1 MITKRLRGVA
11 FAAVLSLG
19 MLFSGCGALPITFV
33 SVLPAMVSGAGGGIA
48 YSMTNVAYQTFS
60 YPIGR
65 VTTSI
70 HSALAKM
77 EIPEDST
84 TEIEDGV
91 EIVALTRKL
100 TIYIEVEEIT
110 PATTRVK
117 VNAKRGTILKD
128 KATAKEVLVQ
138 IGAILAKIHKADAE
152 AGA

>member
-1 MITKRLRGVA
+1 MGLKRFRLL
-11 FAAVLSLG
+11 FLAATLG
-19 MLFSGCGALPITFV
+19 SSIVVSGCGALPVTLV
-33 SVLPAMVSGAGGGIA
+33 SVLPVMVSGAGGGIA
-48 YSMTNVAYQTFS
+48 YTMTNVAYQTFS

-77 EIPEDST
+77 EIAEDSMV
-84 TEIEDGV
+84 EVEYGL
-91 EIVALTRKL
+91 EIVARTRKL

-110 PATTRVK
+110 PSTTRVK

-138 IGAILAKIHKADAE
+138 IGAVLERIHKEGVEKSA
-152 AGA
+152 